1 MSGYVYKKTA
11 QIITAETNILD
22 IKPSLNVDCGDATL
36 VLHDD
41 GGWALPG
48 GGRSIGGDQVK
59 SSALSLNA
67 TIKRCK
73 VKG

>member
-1 MSGYVYKKTA
+1 MSGYVYRKTA
-11 QIITAETNILD
+11 QAITAETNILD

-36 VLHDD
+36 VFHDD
-41 GGWALPG
+41 

-67 TIKRCK
+67 TMKRCK